1 MFYNLL
7 LLSCLYLANSK
18 ELIETVS
25 SINVDNY
32 LGHWIQVYQA
42 PTNVI
47 FQGYGTY

>member
-18 ELIETVS
+18 DVIETVS
-25 SINVDNY
+25 SININNY
-32 LGHWIQVYQA
+32 LGNWKQLYQA
-42 PTNVI
+42 PTNII